1 MPPARKWAFY
11 AAFAF
16 IALAACTTVLLVSA
30 LKPVSTYA
38 FLSLVLW
45 LFVPYVIMSAALSL
59 LHRKGKTSLRWGVA
73 AMIVSAGGILA
84 LVDVIYWHPDAQGAI
99 AVLMVPILQIA
110 ALALLLP
117 IFWMLRTVRT

>member
-1 MPPARKWAFY
+1 MPPVRKWAYY
-11 AAFAF
+11 AVFAL
-16 IALAACTTVLLVSA
+16 IALAACATVSLVSA

-45 LFVPYVIMSAALSL
+45 LFAPYVIMTAALVL
-59 LHRKGKTSLRWGVA
+59 LHGKGKTSLRWGVA

-84 LVDVIYWHPDAQGAI
+84 LVDVIYWRPDAQGAI

-117 IFWMLRTVRT
+117 ILWMLRSPRT